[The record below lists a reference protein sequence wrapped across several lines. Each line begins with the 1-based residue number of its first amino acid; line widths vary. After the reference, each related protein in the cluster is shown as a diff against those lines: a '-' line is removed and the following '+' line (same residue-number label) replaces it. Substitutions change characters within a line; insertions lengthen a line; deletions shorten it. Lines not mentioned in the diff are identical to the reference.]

1 MEGGAAGQ
9 IGREG
14 ELELSVEERGGEDQR
29 GGGGQGRVQAGS
41 VSRED
46 GGGRGVGGGGG
57 VFGAVRESVSM
68 LLPNSKNV
76 GGGTSSTAAEV
87 SLSSLSSLWA
97 SPLPS
102 VLPSLLPSVLPSGL
116 LPAPV
121 YKGDNTSRPVSCR
134 DLPHPASQPTQGW
147 RAVME
152 ALAAKCRFFEE
163 SFLAEQMRSGAL
175 EGQLQ
180 LARAK
185 FKSAEESCQD
195 LEQEL
200 ELERAAAF
208 AREREIEPAR
218 LRLCEHE
225 RRLGLKEKAA
235 DRAVEEAN
243 VLKDAVQ
250 ELEKSKAALEVELAS
265 AARTLVAKEQA
276 HRASQERERAT
287 LMQVA
292 RVLYSYS
299 STFALYLTPH
309 LHRHGLV
316 LRCASC
322 RSGWRGYGTGIT
334 RKGLA
339 RLKVEVVA

>member
-14 ELELSVEERGGEDQR
+14 DLELSVEERGGEDQR
-29 GGGGQGRVQAGS
+29 GGGGQGRVQAGI

-57 VFGAVRESVSM
+57 VLGAVRESVSM
-68 LLPNSKNV
+68 LLPHSKNV
-76 GGGTSSTAAEV
+76 GGGTSSTAAEF
-87 SLSSLSSLWA
+87 SLWA

-134 DLPHPASQPTQGW
+134 DLPHPAPQPTQGW

-163 SFLAEQMRSGAL
+163 SFVAEQMRSGAL

-180 LARAK
+180 TARAK

-243 VLKDAVQ
+243 VLKDALQ
-250 ELEKSKAALEVELAS
+250 ELEQSKAALEVELAS
-265 AARTLVAKEQA
+265 AARSLVAKEQA

-299 STFALYLTPH
+299 STYALNLTPH
-309 LHRHGLV
+309 STPSW
-316 LRCASC
+316 SC
-322 RSGWRGYGTGIT
+322 P
-334 RKGLA
+334 
-339 RLKVEVVA
+339 